1 MEIRVRKIP
10 GVCGKDVPFCGN
22 SGGIEMHVDT
32 RMALFCAL
40 FVAKSNASQAET
52 LIGKVVGVTDGDTIT
67 VLNGQQTQHKIR
79 LMGIDCPYMQVN
91 AIRSR

>member
-1 MEIRVRKIP
+1 
-10 GVCGKDVPFCGN
+10 
-22 SGGIEMHVDT
+22 MHVSA

-79 LMGIDCPYMQVN
+79 LMGIDCPDMQPFSQIAKQSMSYLVFGRTVN
-91 AIRSR
+91 VDWQKLVLNCII